1 MRSAEQGQGT
11 GPGAGQRRS
20 GEMTRQ
26 AGCGRCVTSGR
37 WAVLSRRPAGCRRSG
52 TPALPRRPRTEISAV
67 RPGRQER
74 QKRIRPECVVCVAA
88 LSPRHPYGHTRPRVL
103 SQVVTQQR
111 RKITTSQP
119 PAYPSRLAHL
129 VSRPIG
135 TTACG
140 SQAPAITLAKG
151 LEGLGN
157 DGNGQR
163 SAGRRGVRRRV
174 TVRDIRWANRTV
186 RVTTPVP
193 TRVWAAVAAADPST
207 MPFHTPAWRE
217 CVSSGSGW
225 RDARRLYELPGER
238 QLVLMM
244 ARRPGR
250 LVQASWPEGWGSG
263 GVLAAG
269 GVRPDEMALVCAD
282 LAKSGSLNTTV
293 RPGFVAAPAWPSV
306 SGGLSSVPRA
316 VHVAHLGQ
324 SFEDFWSRSVSARTR
339 SSNRAAW
346 RSLEQAGVVITRGN
360 SPELVREFYQ
370 VYLQWIEWRARQRKM
385 PAALARWRARQVE
398 PFQKFATV
406 ASRLGADCQIW
417 VASWDR
423 GLSARP

>member
-1 MRSAEQGQGT
+1 
-11 GPGAGQRRS
+11 
-20 GEMTRQ
+20 MTVTDSDRQ
-26 AGCGRCVTSGR
+26 AAEESGGE
-37 WAVLSRRPAGCRRSG
+37 SR
-52 TPALPRRPRTEISAV
+52 
-67 RPGRQER
+67 
-74 QKRIRPECVVCVAA
+74 
-88 LSPRHPYGHTRPRVL
+88 
-103 SQVVTQQR
+103 
-111 RKITTSQP
+111 
-119 PAYPSRLAHL
+119 
-129 VSRPIG
+129 
-135 TTACG
+135 
-140 SQAPAITLAKG
+140 
-151 LEGLGN
+151 
-157 DGNGQR
+157 
-163 SAGRRGVRRRV
+163 
-174 TVRDIRWANRTV
+174 VRDIRWANRTV

-225 RDARRLYELPGER
+225 RDASRLYELPGER

-306 SGGLSSVPRA
+306 SGGFSLVPRA
-316 VHVAHLGQ
+316 FHVAHLGQ

-360 SPELVREFYQ
+360 SRNWCGSSTRSTCNGSSGGPGSGKCRPR
-370 VYLQWIEWRARQRKM
+370 WPGGGRARSSHSRSSLPW
-385 PAALARWRARQVE
+385 PADLARTVRSGWPAGRA
-398 PFQKFATV
+398 
-406 ASRLGADCQIW
+406 
-417 VASWDR
+417 
-423 GLSARP
+423 GLLARP

>member
-1 MRSAEQGQGT
+1 
-11 GPGAGQRRS
+11 
-20 GEMTRQ
+20 
-26 AGCGRCVTSGR
+26 
-37 WAVLSRRPAGCRRSG
+37 
-52 TPALPRRPRTEISAV
+52 
-67 RPGRQER
+67 
-74 QKRIRPECVVCVAA
+74 
-88 LSPRHPYGHTRPRVL
+88 
-103 SQVVTQQR
+103 
-111 RKITTSQP
+111 
-119 PAYPSRLAHL
+119 
-129 VSRPIG
+129 
-135 TTACG
+135 
-140 SQAPAITLAKG
+140 
-151 LEGLGN
+151 
-157 DGNGQR
+157 
-163 SAGRRGVRRRV
+163 
-174 TVRDIRWANRTV
+174 
-186 RVTTPVP
+186 
-193 TRVWAAVAAADPST
+193 
-207 MPFHTPAWRE
+207 
-217 CVSSGSGW
+217 
-225 RDARRLYELPGER
+225 
-238 QLVLMM
+238 MM

-250 LVQASWPEGWGSG
+250 LVQESWPEGWGSG

-306 SGGLSSVPRA
+306 SGGFSLVPRA

-346 RSLEQAGVVITRGN
+346 RSLEQGGVVITRGN

-417 VASWDR
+417 VARWEGRPVGTAINLYAGESAVGWRSFTDR
-423 GLSARP
+423 SIPSRFRLPEVLIVEGIRHACESGCRYIDLGQSVDNTRLGNIKERLGGQEHAFAEYCFGRLPLSTGQRALERLRRRVEERVVSRSNQHDHR